1 MIKADFIRDAAL
13 PDSRLRKY
21 LINLSVIIFVGAIFI
36 IGKISAAQTIS
47 APDAPFKVG
56 AKTYNLSQFRGRK
69 IMLWL
74 FSTWC
79 PSCQVGLKALSD
91 KQQQLK
97 KSGLIIIALENYKNG
112 GYQGPTIREFVGKYG
127 KSVAKS
133 PNWFF
138 GNASAELARIYNPK
152 RYPDIYFLIDE
163 KGIIRNIN
171 DAPAATIDK
180 IINFAAGKN
189 LSK

>member
-1 MIKADFIRDAAL
+1 MTNSITAYSKLKRYLAGMLTVVFAAVVVTT
-13 PDSRLRKY
+13 
-21 LINLSVIIFVGAIFI
+21 INIPITR
-36 IGKISAAQTIS
+36 AAA
-47 APDAPFKVG
+47 APNAPFQVG
-56 AKTYNLSQFRGRK
+56 SKTYNLDQFRGRK
-69 IMLWL
+69 VMLWL

-112 GYQGPTIREFVGKYG
+112 GYQGPTIRKFVGKYG

-152 RYPDIYFLIDE
+152 GYPDIYFLIDE

-171 DAPAATIDK
+171 DAPAVTIDK
-180 IINFAAGKN
+180 IVNFAAGKN
-189 LSK
+189 LLK